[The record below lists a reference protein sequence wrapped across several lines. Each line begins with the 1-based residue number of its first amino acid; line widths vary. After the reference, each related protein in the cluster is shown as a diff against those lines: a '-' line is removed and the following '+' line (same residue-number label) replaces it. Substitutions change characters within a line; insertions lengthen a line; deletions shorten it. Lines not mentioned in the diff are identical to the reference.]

1 VKADLYKLDG
11 TKEEAAV
18 ELPAH
23 IFDIKP
29 NDHAIYLD
37 VKAILAHKRQG
48 TAATKNRAL
57 VRGGGRK
64 PWRQKGTGRARAGSI
79 RSPLW
84 RGGGTIFGPQ
94 PRTYDLKVNKKVKIL
109 ARKSVYTY
117 KAKDGAVKVVED
129 LKFPQPKTREFY
141 NLLKKWELEGRK
153 ITLLLSDI
161 REDVVRSGRNLPN
174 VKIRLARDAST
185 YDLLNNEV
193 LLLEQSA
200 LEKLQEVF
208 PS

>member
-37 VKAILAHKRQG
+37 VKAILAHQRQG

>member
-1 VKADLYKLDG
+1 MKADLYKLDG

>member
-1 VKADLYKLDG
+1 MKADLYKLDG

-37 VKAILAHKRQG
+37 VKAILAHQRQG